1 MIERGA
7 KHLLLLSRSGG
18 SDKDARDFVN
28 EFQDVSI
35 AVPRCDVRDEH
46 TLACVLEGNSTRMPP
61 IQGCIQASMVLE
73 VRNPSYSLQGE
84 PKATD
89 YL

>member
-1 MIERGA
+1 MIERRA

-18 SDKDARDFVN
+18 SNEDARELVE

-35 AVPRCDVRDEH
+35 AAPRCDVSDEH
-46 TLACVLEGNSTRMPP
+46 TLACTLEEYRTRMPP

-73 VRNPSYSLQGE
+73 VRNPS
-84 PKATD
+84 
-89 YL
+89 